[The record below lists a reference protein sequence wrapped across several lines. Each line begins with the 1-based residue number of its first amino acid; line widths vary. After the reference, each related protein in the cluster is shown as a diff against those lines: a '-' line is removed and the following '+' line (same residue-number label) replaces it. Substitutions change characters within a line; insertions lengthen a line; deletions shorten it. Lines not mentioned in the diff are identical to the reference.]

1 MLGKKVLYKC
11 NWAHGYESGSINHYI
26 WSAIQVKNHLVN
38 ANKTIELVKKQAK
51 EDLDN
56 AHMMIDLL
64 LNAQHQSIIISQK
77 KEIGRLKEKIFIVL
91 LKLYHIVFI
100 AF

>member
-1 MLGKKVLYKC
+1 MQLGTR
-11 NWAHGYESGSINHYI
+11 YESGSINHYI
-26 WSAIQVKNHLVN
+26 WSVKNHLAN
-38 ANKTIELVKKQAK
+38 AKTIELVKKQAK

-91 LKLYHIVFI
+91 LKLYTILYLLHFK
-100 AF
+100 